1 MIFQATLRFLEMPAQ
16 SAPQKILWYNIL
28 PFETLWVNFLC
39 NVPTLHIKLT
49 CRVSNG
55 THKTYKIKTIIL
67 CTCTHCQLLATDS
80 STNSSGSDNGNNEKV
95 KKTHLISLRHLPLTV
110 MNWVFNITIYVSPSL
125 VLVFFLP
132 QFFFSFFF
140 LLPLPVTTYTQISKV
155 CKMEGISAT

>member
-28 PFETLWVNFLC
+28 PFETLRVNFIC
-39 NVPTLHIKLT
+39 NVGTLHKKLT
-49 CRVSNG
+49 RRVSNG

-67 CTCTHCQLLATDS
+67 CTCTHCQLLTTDS

-95 KKTHLISLRHLPLTV
+95 KKTHLISLWHLPLTV

-125 VLVFFLP
+125 TF
-132 QFFFSFFF
+132 FFFSPIFFF
-140 LLPLPVTTYTQISKV
+140 FLLLPLPVTTSTHISKV